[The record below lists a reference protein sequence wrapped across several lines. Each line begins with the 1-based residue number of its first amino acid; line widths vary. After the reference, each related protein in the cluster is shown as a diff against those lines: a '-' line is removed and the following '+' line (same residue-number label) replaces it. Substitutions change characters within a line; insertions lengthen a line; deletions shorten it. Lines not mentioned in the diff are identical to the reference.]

1 MKTCIVV
8 LGMHRS
14 GTSAITGALEKMG
27 VVLPQ
32 ELMPPT
38 EDNPKGYF
46 EGLRVMQINDAALSD
61 LQSNWDD
68 TRFSLFITDQLIE
81 KYLPEVKRFIQE
93 EFFYSKV
100 FALKDPRMC
109 ITFPLWERALLELG
123 IEIKVVIPYR
133 NPFEVARSL
142 KKRNDFST
150 EKSLLLWAK
159 HLLFAEKYSRKYS
172 RFFIGFDQLIAKTAY
187 VLPKLSEFVGVEL
200 SQEAMASVKD
210 EFLEPS
216 LKHYNLNIRNVSENI
231 PIFIQRL
238 IALSKNEGIKK
249 ITEEEWDE
257 VFNEVSAIYQ
267 FLHTYDVQFQS
278 QISRDLHAQRDQANA
293 QAKHFEEQLSQQTE
307 QSQAQLLALEAEKAT
322 LVEREGALNQELDRL
337 VQDLESIKA
346 AKQAQKDE
354 LQSQVD
360 RLSTE
365 KATLDEEAQRLQ
377 QQLSEQAQDH
387 DQALEDKDQQL
398 HAVQERLS
406 GLEQRHAE
414 QTEQSQAQLLALEA
428 EKAALVEREGALNQE
443 LDRLVQD
450 LERVKEAK
458 QAQKDELQSQ
468 VDSLSTEKAT
478 LHEAM
483 HQLQEQLSE
492 QAQASDQALQDK
504 DQQLHAVQEQL
515 SDLERR
521 HGQQTEQ
528 HQAQLSALE
537 AENLTL
543 LEKRDQL
550 LQEIEELKESID
562 TVVQDLDLLKQN
574 KRRSHTASIFSFANV
589 FKR

>member
-14 GTSAITGALEKMG
+14 GTSAITGALEKIG
-27 VVLPQ
+27 VALPQ
-32 ELMPPT
+32 DLWPAQ
-38 EDNPKGYF
+38 EDNPKGFF
-46 EGLRVMQINDAALSD
+46 EGRKVIELNEKLLAQNG
-61 LQSNWDD
+61 SNYDD
-68 TRFSLFITDQLIE
+68 TRFNIQISEESISLHLDEAKRCIE
-81 KYLPEVKRFIQE
+81 QDFA
-93 EFFYSKV
+93 YSKV

-216 LKHYNLNIRNVSENI
+216 LKNYNLNIRNVSENI

-249 ITEEEWDE
+249 ITEEEWDK

-278 QISRDLHAQRDQANA
+278 QIFRDLHAQRDQANA

-377 QQLSEQAQDH
+377 QQLSEQAQAH

-414 QTEQSQAQLLALEA
+414 QTEQS
-428 EKAALVEREGALNQE
+428 
-443 LDRLVQD
+443 
-450 LERVKEAK
+450 
-458 QAQKDELQSQ
+458 
-468 VDSLSTEKAT
+468 
-478 LHEAM
+478 
-483 HQLQEQLSE
+483 
-492 QAQASDQALQDK
+492 
-504 DQQLHAVQEQL
+504 
-515 SDLERR
+515 
-521 HGQQTEQ
+521 
-528 HQAQLSALE
+528 QAQLSALE

-574 KRRSHTASIFSFANV
+574 KRRSHTASIFSFGNV